1 MFALRRAPRRL
12 ATSLL
17 VRGNATTVTSAPAG
31 DPAPPPPP
39 PPKAEVKPSPKTS
52 SASSAQ
58 PERAEEGQKEAETPA
73 DAVNKSTR
81 KYDTKRPRIDAE
93 HPRQWSRPLAV
104 GVLPAYDEAL
114 EYIKRDS
121 QKQKSILEQYRVELA
136 EAESAKKV
144 NRALVEK
151 LKEKVHILEIQSEI
165 NLPSV
170 RWKARNALGMCVAVW
185 ECLIQ

>member
-17 VRGNATTVTSAPAG
+17 VRGNTTIVTEAPG
-31 DPAPPPPP
+31 GTPAPPPPP
-39 PPKAEVKPSPKTS
+39 PPKAGSTPKTS
-52 SASSAQ
+52 SASDAQ
-58 PERAEEGQKEAETPA
+58 PERVEEGQKEAETPA
-73 DAVNKSTR
+73 EDVKKRTR

-104 GVLPAYDEAL
+104 GALPAYDEAL
-114 EYIKRDS
+114 AYIKRDS
-121 QKQKSILEQYRVELA
+121 FKQKGILEQYRVELA

-170 RWKARNALGMCVAVW
+170 RWKAKNALGMCLVVS
-185 ECLIQ
+185 ESLIQ